1 MAKEVLHAFMITPL
15 QCDGKTSVFD
25 KAIHL
30 LDFMCMND
38 KFVSTKV
45 NCQDASEQTNLVE
58 TCTYRCIQYSMLMQ
72 EIQ

>member
-38 KFVSTKV
+38 KIRI
-45 NCQDASEQTNLVE
+45 D
-58 TCTYRCIQYSMLMQ
+58 
-72 EIQ
+72 